1 MDTNAL
7 VAHARARFD
16 HVAAK
21 RLLKEKYQAR
31 MVFGYNSGLFRAGP
45 ELLTLLHACPVE
57 DNIVVLDLYEN
68 PVKVNPLELQHLAQD
83 RWQEQMNAWLVEYD
97 QLSKKR

>member
-31 MVFGYNSGLFRAGP
+31 MIFGWNGGMFRSSP
-45 ELLTLLHACPVE
+45 ELITFLTLYGDNEIVMPDLH
-57 DNIVVLDLYEN
+57 EN
-68 PVKVNPLELQHLAQD
+68 PIKFKASDVCNIMKAK
-83 RWQEQMNAWLVEYD
+83 WQEQMNAWLVEYD
-97 QLSKKR
+97 ILSKKR

>member
-31 MVFGYNSGLFRAGP
+31 MVFGYNGGLFKAGP
-45 ELLTLLHACPVE
+45 DLLTLLHACPVE
-57 DNIVVLDLYEN
+57 DDIVILDLYEN
-68 PVKVNPLELQHLAQD
+68 PVKVNPMELQHLAQD
-83 RWQEQMNAWLVEYD
+83 RWQEQMNAWLVEHD
-97 QLSKKR
+97 ELSKKR